1 LEVSL
6 QTLESE
12 GKNMIVKQEDF
23 ENRHNRYKGY
33 GTFSRVNKSV
43 GREKLYYEVV
53 LFSQQEDYNKL

>member
-1 LEVSL
+1 
-6 QTLESE
+6 
-12 GKNMIVKQEDF
+12 MIVKQEDLRPQ
-23 ENRHNRYKGY
+23 EHNRYKGY